1 MSDILMFSLTK
12 GKKKF
17 KCVKRDSSQKGN
29 IFNIFYGILVGQID
43 IFLVSQ

>member
-12 GKKKF
+12 GKKI
-17 KCVKRDSSQKGN
+17 KCMKRDSSQKGN